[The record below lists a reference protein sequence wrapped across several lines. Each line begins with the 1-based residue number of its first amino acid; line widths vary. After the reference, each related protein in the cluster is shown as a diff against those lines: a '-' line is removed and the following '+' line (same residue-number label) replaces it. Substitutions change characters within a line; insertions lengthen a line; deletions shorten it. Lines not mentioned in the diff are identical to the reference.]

1 MDFFQLSIL
10 YIPVNILHEQADKQ
24 NKEYTAYFIL
34 KLQFQL
40 QKMQLQKRTEKDFGQ
55 ILRFKEEITMSMT
68 GTVSTTSTT
77 SMSEGYKSYS
87 TSRPDRAGK
96 EQQASGNTAKQVSEG
111 TTKRSATGKTIGEPK
126 LSKEGASYYEE
137 LKKKYSGM
145 DFILVST
152 DQKEQAKAQA
162 AKYATPGKMVV
173 LIDEE
178 KIERMATDEKY
189 RRQYEAIIAGASNQL
204 STIGQ
209 QAAAT
214 GAKVR
219 TYGMQVNDNGT
230 ASYFAVLEKANEA
243 QRQRIERRAEQKK
256 ADRKEA
262 DRKEADRKKADR
274 MDAERRSEKLTE
286 KTAEKKADHE
296 AAQRSDLDED
306 TIMISAGSIE
316 ELMQKIQDVQMA
328 ARSDTVQTEEEKK
341 LGRHIDFAL

>member
-1 MDFFQLSIL
+1 M
-10 YIPVNILHEQADKQ
+10 HEQADKQ
-24 NKEYTAYFIL
+24 NKEYPAYFNL

-68 GTVSTTSTT
+68 STVSTTSTT

-87 TSRPDRAGK
+87 TSRPDQAGK
-96 EQQASGNTAKQVSEG
+96 EQQVPGNTAKQVSEG
-111 TTKRSATGKTIGEPK
+111 TTKRSVTGKTIGEPK

-152 DQKEQAKAQA
+152 NQKEQAKAQA

-204 STIGQ
+204 SAIGQ

-214 GAKVR
+214 GAKVK

-243 QRQRIERRAEQKK
+243 QRRRIERRAEQKK

-262 DRKEADRKKADR
+262 DRKEADKR
-274 MDAERRSEKLTE
+274 
-286 KTAEKKADHE
+286 AEKKEERGENHKTVQQSDKDE
-296 AAQRSDLDED
+296 LRQAQNGRIQKVMDGESRIKRDVQDED

-316 ELMQKIQDVQMA
+316 ELMQKIQDAQMA
-328 ARSDTVQTEEEKK
+328 ARSDTVWTEDEKK
-341 LGRHIDFAL
+341 LGQHIDFSL

>member
-1 MDFFQLSIL
+1 M
-10 YIPVNILHEQADKQ
+10 
-24 NKEYTAYFIL
+24 
-34 KLQFQL
+34 
-40 QKMQLQKRTEKDFGQ
+40 QKMQLQKKTEKDFGQ

-96 EQQASGNTAKQVSEG
+96 EQKVSGNTAKQAAEDA
-111 TTKRSATGKTIGEPK
+111 TKRSVTGKIIGEPK
-126 LSKEGASYYEE
+126 LSKEGAAYYEE

-204 STIGQ
+204 SAIGK

-214 GAKVR
+214 GAKVKA
-219 TYGMQVNDNGT
+219 YGMQVNDNGT

-262 DRKEADRKKADR
+262 DRKKADR

-286 KTAEKKADHE
+286 KTAEKKANHE